1 MAGINPFQAIMG
13 RMMPQAPQMPQAT
26 AQGGQTGNQLQPD
39 WNALMGQ
46 LQANPSVM
54 LKQAGYNVPDEL
66 NGNPQAMVMH
76 LMQSGQI
83 GGPMMQKIQPFLQ
96 RMGIR

>member
-1 MAGINPFQAIMG
+1 MNPLYDALVGTKQGQIPSPALQMNDNS
-13 RMMPQAPQMPQAT
+13 PQ
-26 AQGGQTGNQLQPD
+26 D

-96 RMGIR
+96 RMGFR

>member
-1 MAGINPFQAIMG
+1 MNPLYNALFGTKQGQIPASA
-13 RMMPQAPQMPQAT
+13 APMQNNST
-26 AQGGQTGNQLQPD
+26 RD
-39 WNALMGQ
+39 WNAYMWQ
-46 LQANPSVM
+46 LQANPAGMLSKVGYSV
-54 LKQAGYNVPDEL
+54 PEEL

-96 RMGIR
+96 RMGFR

>member
-1 MAGINPFQAIMG
+1 MNPLYDALVATKHGQI
-13 RMMPQAPQMPQAT
+13 PTSAPQMQNNST
-26 AQGGQTGNQLQPD
+26 QD
-39 WNALMGQ
+39 WNANMGQ
-46 LQANPSVM
+46 LQANPVGM
-54 LKQAGYNVPDEL
+54 LNRAGYSVPEEL
-66 NGNPQAMVMH
+66 SGNPQAMVMH

>member
-1 MAGINPFQAIMG
+1 MNPLYDALVGTKQGQIPTPDM
-13 RMMPQAPQMPQAT
+13 RMP
-26 AQGGQTGNQLQPD
+26 NSSNND
-39 WNALMGQ
+39 WNAYIGQ
-46 LQANPSVM
+46 LQANPIGM
-54 LKQAGYNVPDEL
+54 LNRAGYSIPEEL
-66 NGNPQAMVMH
+66 SGNPQAMVMH

>member
-1 MAGINPFQAIMG
+1 MNPLYDALVGTKQGQI
-13 RMMPQAPQMPQAT
+13 PTSDTQMQ
-26 AQGGQTGNQLQPD
+26 NNSNMN

-96 RMGIR
+96 KMGVR